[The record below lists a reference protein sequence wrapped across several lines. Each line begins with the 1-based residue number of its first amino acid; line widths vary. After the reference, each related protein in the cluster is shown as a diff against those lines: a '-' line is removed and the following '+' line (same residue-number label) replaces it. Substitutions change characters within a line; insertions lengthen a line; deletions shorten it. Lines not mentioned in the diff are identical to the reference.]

1 MKKKILLIIPVL
13 LLTCGCF
20 SNNKRLVCS
29 IDDEYDGIPTYIT
42 ITTKFKKG
50 KAVES
55 VGTAVMNFESEDEAK
70 KYLESYTEDPDT
82 IERNGS
88 RLTITTKQEISS
100 DESKAKRNE
109 LKAVFEANNYK
120 CK

>member
-1 MKKKILLIIPVL
+1 MKKKFLLILPL
-13 LLTCGCF
+13 FLLTCGCF

-42 ITTKFKKG
+42 IITKFKKG
-50 KAVES
+50 KAYET
-55 VGTAVMNFESEDEAK
+55 VGTAVMNFESEEDAK
-70 KYLESYTEDPDT
+70 AYLDSYTDDPDS

-88 RLTITTKQEISS
+88 KLTITTKQDLSEE
-100 DESKAKRNE
+100 ESTANRNE
-109 LKAVFEANNYK
+109 LKAIFEANNYN